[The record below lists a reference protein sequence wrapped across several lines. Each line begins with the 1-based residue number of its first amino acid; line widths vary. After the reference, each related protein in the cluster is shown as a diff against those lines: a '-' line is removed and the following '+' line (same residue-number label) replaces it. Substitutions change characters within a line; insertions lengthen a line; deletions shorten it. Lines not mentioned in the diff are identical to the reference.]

1 MVTIYGMAVG
11 WNPAGSMLASASFDA
26 TVAIWERKD
35 GGMHVFAD
43 MVYFSYSRDINYL
56 NFSFL
61 TMWWHAIII
70 ISQIGQKIRIISHV

>member
-43 MVYFSYSRDINYL
+43 MGINYL
-56 NFSFL
+56 NFCFL
-61 TMWWHAIII
+61 TM
-70 ISQIGQKIRIISHV
+70 